1 MFLHIERSKYM
12 VAQFMP
18 TVIEIFTA
26 SAVMGFFYNVAAK
39 GINILY
45 NAFTR
50 GELVV

>member
-1 MFLHIERSKYM
+1 M
-12 VAQFMP
+12 VTQFMP
-18 TVIEIFTA
+18 AVIDIFT
-26 SAVMGFFYNVAAK
+26 SAAIMGFFYNVAAK

>member
-1 MFLHIERSKYM
+1 M

-18 TVIEIFTA
+18 AVIEIFTA

-45 NAFTR
+45 SAFTR